1 MNETNQNERIDRLE
15 MLLSEHEYT
24 VETLNAIVTE
34 QSDQLSLL
42 NTQVETLKN
51 QVKELKS
58 HLPQQQ
64 AVDEKPPHY

>member
-58 HLPQQQ
+58 YLPQQQ